1 MKKTS
6 KLIFSPQL
14 AKYLL
19 QCGFRVVDLKE
30 NYNSPGNVVFVFV
43 NDGGLEEQIT
53 IWLEDRG
60 F

>member
-19 QCGFRVVDLKE
+19 QCGFRVIDIKN
-30 NYNSPGNVVFVFV
+30 NYNNPGDVVFVFAY
-43 NDGGLEEQIT
+43 
-53 IWLEDRG
+53 DRG
-60 F
+60 LDEQVAI

>member
-19 QCGFRVVDLKE
+19 QCGFRVIDIKN
-30 NYNSPGNVVFVFV
+30 NYNNPGDVVFVFAY
-43 NDGGLEEQIT
+43 DRGLDEQVA
-53 IWLEDRG
+53 IWLEDKRD
-60 F
+60 